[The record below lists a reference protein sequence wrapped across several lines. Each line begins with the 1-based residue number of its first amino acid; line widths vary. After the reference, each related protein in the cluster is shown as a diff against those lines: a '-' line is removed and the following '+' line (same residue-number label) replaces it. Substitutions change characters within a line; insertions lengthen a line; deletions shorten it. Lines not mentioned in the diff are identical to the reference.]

1 MVTLPGQSFLCS
13 KQGVRG
19 PCLESRGFG
28 GPRAFQRGKAEE
40 WLGKKGAWD
49 NSYQATF
56 GNDGWGAGAQAI
68 LGQVST
74 PAFHKTF
81 SLTCDANSPL
91 FAAPRAEPV
100 FFCCM
105 NITLAACRS
114 FSMPAELSVPGDMR
128 VVDLQ

>member
-1 MVTLPGQSFLCS
+1 MIILPGQSFLCS

-19 PCLESRGFG
+19 PCFESRGFG
-28 GPRAFQRGKAEE
+28 GPRAFQRVKAEE

-74 PAFHKTF
+74 PAFHTIV
-81 SLTCDANSPL
+81 SLANPPL
-91 FAAPRAEPV
+91 FAAPWAEPV
-100 FFCCM
+100 FFRCM
-105 NITLAACRS
+105 NITLPACRS
-114 FSMPAELSVPGDMR
+114 FSMPAR
-128 VVDLQ
+128 FCTC